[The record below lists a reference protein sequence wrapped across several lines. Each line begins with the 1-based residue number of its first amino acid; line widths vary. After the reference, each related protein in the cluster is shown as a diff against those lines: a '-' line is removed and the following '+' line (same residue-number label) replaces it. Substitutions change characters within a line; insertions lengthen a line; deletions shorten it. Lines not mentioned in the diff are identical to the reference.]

1 LEETVG
7 HPADDHVFELQ
18 RQLGEIRAK
27 QGLHARKVAEDAH
40 IDAAWLEEFE
50 QGYDSGRSP
59 TVRVME
65 RVANALG
72 KTLVL
77 RDLP

>member
-1 LEETVG
+1 MA
-7 HPADDHVFELQ
+7 HPADEHVRELQ
-18 RQLGEIRAK
+18 RQSGEIRAHA
-27 QGLHARKVAEDAH
+27 GLPAWKVAEDAH

-50 QGYDSGRSP
+50 QGYESGRSP

-72 KTLVL
+72 KTLTLSDL
-77 RDLP
+77 R